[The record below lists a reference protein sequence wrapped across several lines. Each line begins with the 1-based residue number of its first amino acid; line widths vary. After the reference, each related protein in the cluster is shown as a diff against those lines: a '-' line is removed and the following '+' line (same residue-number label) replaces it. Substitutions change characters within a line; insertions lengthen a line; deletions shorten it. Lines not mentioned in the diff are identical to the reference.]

1 MARSTSIIAS
11 ARGFKCVCFQHPAE
25 VDFKYGICKTETL
38 VRLQLEPLEEGGYVA
53 TSPDVPGLVVM
64 GDTLGEIADIA
75 RGSIQV
81 IIDSCIERNEPL
93 PPALAIAHVG
103 STPLEF
109 SIPVSLR

>member
-1 MARSTSIIAS
+1 MGSVT
-11 ARGFKCVCFQHPAE
+11 
-25 VDFKYGICKTETL
+25 TETL
-38 VRLQLEPLEEGGYVA
+38 IRLQLEPLDEGGYVA

-81 IIDSCIERNEPL
+81 IIDSYLERNEAL
-93 PPALAIAHVG
+93 PPALAIAHFG

-109 SIPVSLR
+109 SVPANLR